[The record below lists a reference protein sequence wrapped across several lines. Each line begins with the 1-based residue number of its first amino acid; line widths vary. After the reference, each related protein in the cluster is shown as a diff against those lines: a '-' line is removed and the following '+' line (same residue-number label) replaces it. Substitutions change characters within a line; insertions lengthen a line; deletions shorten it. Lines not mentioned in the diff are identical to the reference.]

1 MNGLVLDHLQG
12 LMITVDDGVLAI
24 EVGVEIFKAKA
35 H

>member
-12 LMITVDDGVLAI
+12 IMVILDDGLNAI
-24 EVGVEIFKAKA
+24 EVGVELLKANA